1 MQFSLFYS
9 LVGCWMCVCALQ
21 STLLL
26 ISTQELLQLILHTWK
41 ASGFLISRRLDYYF
55 GLSKLDVVELV
66 RYTLLF
72 YFIINILI
80 LFLFYV
86 LWYYLQLLHHL
97 STLHYQSSWINDF
110 SSLANT
116 QLSTLQLNIFSPT
129 APITLMNTIT
139 YSACLV
145 V

>member
-9 LVGCWMCVCALQ
+9 LVGWWMCVCALQ
-21 STLLL
+21 SILQL
-26 ISTQELLQLILHTWK
+26 ISTQELLHLILHTWK
-41 ASGFLISRRLDYYF
+41 ASGFLISSDLDYYF

-80 LFLFYV
+80 LFLFYI